1 MARKFVRYNG
11 GTESYRGCTNPTEL
25 VLGKKYEVI
34 HESVGAWQTDYT
46 LKDVKGS
53 FNSCWFDDVP
63 STFVAVADSVPVVGE
78 RLHCSKVEFVNGS
91 PVFIPL
97 KSSIVTEVMDMGS
110 KVYGVSTG
118 SGSLYIVQVK

>member
-11 GTESYRGCTNPTEL
+11 GTKSYNWCSEPTEL

-34 HESVGAWQTDYT
+34 KESVGAWQTNYV
-46 LKDVKGS
+46 LKDVNGY

-78 RLHCSKVEFVNGS
+78 RLRCSKVEFVNDS
-91 PVFIPL
+91 TVFIPL